1 MSSCFS
7 LSRRGSVSL
16 DWRTPLSEEKS
27 RTFLHITHQLEASY
41 AMFSINLDEAFG
53 MRRGGRLSTAYQLL
67 HVAPDLCGRLTRPL
81 LNLLRAMLEHAK
93 HFGTVPNLAPLNP
106 ENFHSM
112 RGQRVALLNDLF
124 SRVLLSRRARFLYKI
139 NVLTELVGHLSESFG
154 ATSEHLAEGEF
165 IRPDREWNRLDAV
178 HYDLSTCLREA
189 AVLLKCFLHAL
200 PASQL
205 PAFAE
210 GLRHSSSPSSS
221 LVAARPRYLAH
232 RRMAFLKGQ

>member
-1 MSSCFS
+1 
-7 LSRRGSVSL
+7 VSL

-27 RTFLHITHQLEASY
+27 HTFLHTTRQLEDSY

-53 MRRGGRLSTAYQLL
+53 MRRAGRLSTAYQLL

-81 LNLLRAMLEHAK
+81 LNLLRAMLEHAR
-93 HFGTVPNLAPLNP
+93 HFGTMPNLAPLNP
-106 ENFHSM
+106 EDFHSV
-112 RGQRVALLNDLF
+112 RGQRAALLNDLF
-124 SRVLLSRRARFLYKI
+124 SRVLLSRRARFLHKI

-154 ATSEHLAEGEF
+154 AASEHLAEEQF
-165 IRPDREWNRLDAV
+165 FRPDREWDRLDAV
-178 HYDLSTCLREA
+178 HYDLNTCLREA

-210 GLRHSSSPSSS
+210 GLRHSSAPSSS